1 MSFGGTNL
9 SGDVGSSSETIK
21 KKPREERNKYQEW
34 IEMIKSD
41 EIKIEQ
47 LSFKSLLLL
56 IL

>member
-1 MSFGGTNL
+1 MGRSYRVMLEVAVEPLKGNL
-9 SGDVGSSSETIK
+9 AKRGNE
-21 KKPREERNKYQEW
+21 YQEW

-56 IL
+56 VF

>member
-21 KKPREERNKYQEW
+21 KKPRRKWNKYQEW

-47 LSFKSLLLL
+47 LSFKSLFLPLS
-56 IL
+56 